1 MGRLTC
7 PGWLLCWLPLAA
19 GLVSQPR
26 LPVLAGP
33 AAMTA
38 LARRAPLELSRMYG
52 ASKLS
57 SDELDQLIDDVTK
70 NKASSLIVRP
80 YDPEGAWLW
89 AQWSGS
95 LLQLTRWKVLGLA
108 ALAGVNCVLVNNAL
122 QADWP
127 LFAMPGPSF
136 DAMIAT
142 EPLVARLESLSAV
155 WEYELTL
162 CTFVVTF
169 FLNQAAMRLA
179 SCPTLATLATKPACH
194 PPSVPPPASALSQ
207 PRRATTAPPPRR
219 PRATVTPPPR
229 HRCSAH
235 TRRRGSSAPPST
247 TPCAPSKAA
256 ARTSACSPRSTC
268 SASRR
273 RRALEEEPWT
283 ATRPRARPF
292 SRTLGGIR
300 ASRTCCFGRL
310 EARRLRTTSSLRA
323 RRTGASTR

>member
-1 MGRLTC
+1 
-7 PGWLLCWLPLAA
+7 
-19 GLVSQPR
+19 
-26 LPVLAGP
+26 
-33 AAMTA
+33 
-38 LARRAPLELSRMYG
+38 MYG

-80 YDPEGAWLW
+80 YNPEGAWLW
-89 AQWSGS
+89 TQWSGS

-179 SCPTLATLATKPACH
+179 LAPPSPRSPRSQRATPPACH
-194 PPSVPPPASALSQ
+194 HQPPRCRS
-207 PRRATTAPPPRR
+207 RAAPPPRR
-219 PRATVTPPPR
+219 PRAAP
-229 HRCSAH
+229 
-235 TRRRGSSAPPST
+235 APPSRRHRAT
-247 TPCAPSKAA
+247 A
-256 ARTSACSPRSTC
+256 ARPTPAGVAVPLLPLRLLAHHPRLLPGHLPVRLAPRAARAAGGGRWRRSLGRLHARGRGL
-268 SASRR
+268 SRGHWAVYARRARAVLVGSRR
-273 RRALEEEPWT
+273 GGSGLHRLSE
-283 ATRPRARPF
+283 
-292 SRTLGGIR
+292 LGGPAHR
-300 ASRTCCFGRL
+300 PGEASNRPAC
-310 EARRLRTTSSLRA
+310 
-323 RRTGASTR
+323 

>member
-1 MGRLTC
+1 
-7 PGWLLCWLPLAA
+7 
-19 GLVSQPR
+19 
-26 LPVLAGP
+26 
-33 AAMTA
+33 
-38 LARRAPLELSRMYG
+38 MYG

-70 NKASSLIVRP
+70 NKASSLIIRP

-89 AQWSGS
+89 TQWSGS

-179 SCPTLATLATKPACH
+179 SCPTLAMLATKPACH

-283 ATRPRARPF
+283 ATRPRARPS

-300 ASRTCCFGRL
+300 ASRTCYFGRR